1 MLTSAFHQRNA
12 DAMLI
17 PLHILPDDFETSMPQ
32 LLLVENIDGFV
43 FTIPYKQRAM
53 AFADHIG
60 VDGKAVGAINA
71 LARRDDG
78 WHGNMFD
85 GQGCVEAF
93 RQHGYELRD
102 QRIQLLGAGGAGSA
116 IGVAVAQQHP
126 RSLRIYDVDAA
137 KARALVE
144 RIRAVNPA
152 LDVAGAAT
160 PRIDDLDVLMNA
172 SPVGMLDDPRVP
184 VDIATI
190 DAHVIVFDAIVN
202 PEPTPFLALAQQRG
216 CRVVFG
222 REMMQGQMTRL
233 VEFFGY

>member
-1 MLTSAFHQRNA
+1 
-12 DAMLI
+12 
-17 PLHILPDDFETSMPQ
+17 
-32 LLLVENIDGFV
+32 
-43 FTIPYKQRAM
+43 
-53 AFADHIG
+53 
-60 VDGKAVGAINA
+60 
-71 LARRDDG
+71 
-78 WHGNMFD
+78 
-85 GQGCVEAF
+85 
-93 RQHGYELRD
+93 
-102 QRIQLLGAGGAGSA
+102 
-116 IGVAVAQQHP
+116 
-126 RSLRIYDVDAA
+126 
-137 KARALVE
+137 
-144 RIRAVNPA
+144 VNPA

-160 PRIDDLDVLMNA
+160 PRIDDVDVLMNA